1 MGPPSQA
8 KRLAPTVLKIM
19 STTENRNRAS
29 DLTSHCEF
37 DGADLILRL
46 DTTFPA
52 DVTKI
57 SPIVA
62 EVMKLAQEMECT
74 TGKEFEI
81 ETALREAL
89 ANAIVHGCK
98 QNPSQKVQLCVGC
111 DQSRGMLIIVRNP
124 GKGFDPATIPNP
136 TMGQNVYA
144 THGRGIFLINQL
156 MDEVHFEHGGTE
168 IHMRKA

>member
-1 MGPPSQA
+1 MWAPFTGEH
-8 KRLAPTVLKIM
+8 LAPTVLKIM
-19 STTENRNRAS
+19 STRENRNTAS

-98 QNPSQKVQLCVGC
+98 HKTRQDIQLC
-111 DQSRGMLIIVRNP
+111 RN
-124 GKGFDPATIPNP
+124 
-136 TMGQNVYA
+136 
-144 THGRGIFLINQL
+144 
-156 MDEVHFEHGGTE
+156 
-168 IHMRKA
+168 

>member
-1 MGPPSQA
+1 MT
-8 KRLAPTVLKIM
+8 KNPT
-19 STTENRNRAS
+19 SR
-29 DLTSHCEF
+29 CEF
-37 DGADLILRL
+37 DEKDLILRL
-46 DTTFPA
+46 ETTIPA

-57 SPIVA
+57 SPVVE
-62 EVMKLAQEMECT
+62 EVMELAREMDCT

-98 QNPSQKVQLCVGC
+98 QDPSQKIQLCVGC

-124 GKGFDPATIPNP
+124 GEPFDPARIPNP
-136 TMGQNVYA
+136 TMGRNIYA
-144 THGRGIFLINQL
+144 TQGRGIFLINQL

-168 IHMRKA
+168 IHMKKL